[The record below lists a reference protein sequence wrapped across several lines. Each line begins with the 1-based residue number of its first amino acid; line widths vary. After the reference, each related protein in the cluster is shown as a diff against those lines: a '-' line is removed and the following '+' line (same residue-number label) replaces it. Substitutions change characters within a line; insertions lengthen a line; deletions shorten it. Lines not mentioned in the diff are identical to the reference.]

1 MKSVCKSLVLGL
13 LLSIATLIPGQVQ
26 AQSAP
31 EPAVVISIANLNEQL
46 KDVKYLLT
54 ASGFPEF
61 NFLAKAA
68 IKGYAEG
75 IDFTRNAGVALYF
88 EGDNTTPGISGFIPV
103 DDIETLLDVIS
114 DVADVEESGDGKY
127 TIVAPDGTEFQVVEK
142 GGYALFASRA
152 DLLELL
158 PTEPEQMLGKKSA
171 KYNLA
176 FNISPQNI
184 PKELRD
190 QALDTIKEGLTQTL
204 DQLDEEL
211 EEMQQKNL
219 DSQMRQFEM
228 LFNDSETIMIGMSAD
243 ADKQKL
249 YTDLEFTAK
258 AGSELAKKT
267 NETKATTPSKFS
279 GFLMPN
285 AAMNFNANGKM
296 PEADAE
302 TYANLMAEGKKS
314 MIDQLNEAGE
324 LSEAEFEKMEALIE
338 SVVDVMTETLKEGV
352 VDSGA
357 SVVLEDSDANMI
369 GGLTVADPA
378 KIETAVKDLVP
389 MLKERLADID
399 DPDAPEF
406 TFNLDKETQDGVRF
420 HQILISIDDPIA
432 SEMFGDSI
440 EAIIGFGE
448 DSIYFGVGNDPL
460 PMIKKAKA
468 SKQETEFSSEMNI
481 RLAPIMKYASRFPDT
496 PPQVIILA
504 EELSE
509 NGGDRIRA
517 YSKHI
522 PNGSFTRFEMEDGI
536 LSLIKSA
543 YEAFQ
548 QQGFR
553 NDF

>member
-127 TIVAPDGTEFQVVEK
+127 TIVAPDETEFQVVEK

-243 ADKQKL
+243 ADEQKL